1 MEKSHIKMKVT
12 TISCMEKKLPE
23 DKNLI
28 VESSSVTLKNMKHCF
43 ILAVESD
50 SQDCVFNVDVVP
62 RGELASCIKIN
73 AIDYVGAPFT
83 LTGFSDDYYLGR
95 SGVYPDVIREKKAG
109 GYMISPHSNTYFW
122 VSVQSE
128 DGLPIGD
135 KTIYLDVVDAN
146 GKLIETAT
154 YNLSVLDAVK
164 EKANF
169 VKTMWMHYDCI
180 CHKHGVQPFSEQFYS
195 IFEKYL
201 KAYTEIG
208 HNALLVPIF
217 TPPLD
222 TYIGGER
229 LTAQLIK
236 GTKTDDGYE
245 FDFAE
250 LEKFLD
256 FILAR
261 GIEYIEFSHLFTQW
275 GGTSCPK
282 IMATTSEGEKRIFGW
297 ESDSCSVE
305 YEQFLDALLPQ
316 IVKIVKDKGIE
327 QKCRFHITDEPNE
340 NHIERYRKCRELV
353 KRNVGNIPT
362 MDAVSHY
369 EYYAEGL
376 VDIPVP
382 SVKSV
387 KEFTDKGVE
396 NLYAYYCCNPSDKYY
411 SNRLLCMPTQRTRVI
426 GLQLYETDVKGFLH
440 WGYNFYN
447 SGLSYYPIDPYADS
461 TAGGAFPP
469 GDGYIVYPEKD
480 GVNISIRSEAM
491 RMAYDDYDL
500 LYTLEKKIGKEK
512 VKKMLHD
519 AGVIGYTKYP
529 HSALWHEQFIN
540 EVKLEIAKNNN

>member
-23 DKNLI
+23 DKDLI
-28 VESSSVTLKNMKHCF
+28 CESGSVTLKNMKHCF
-43 ILAVESD
+43 ILAVAND
-50 SQDCVFNVDVVP
+50 WKDCICNVDIIP
-62 RGELASCIKIN
+62 RGELAPYVDIK

-83 LTGFSDDYYLGR
+83 LTGHEDDYYLGR
-95 SGVYPDVIREKKAG
+95 SGVYPDVIRSKKKG
-109 GYMISPHSNTYFW
+109 GYIISPHSNTYFW
-122 VSVQSE
+122 VSIYNE
-128 DGLPIGD
+128 GGLPVGD
-135 KTIYLDVVDAN
+135 NVLYLDVVDAN
-146 GKLIETAT
+146 KKLIETAK
-154 YNLSVLDAVK
+154 YELCVLDASK
-164 EKANF
+164 QKADF

-180 CHKHGVQPFSEQFYS
+180 CHKHDVQPFTEQFYT

-201 KAYTEIG
+201 KAYTDIG

-222 TYIGGER
+222 TYVGGER
-229 LTAQLIK
+229 LTAQLINVI
-236 GTKTDDGYE
+236 KTDEGYE
-245 FDFAE
+245 FDFAQ

-275 GGTSCPK
+275 GGTNCPK
-282 IMATTSEGEKRIFGW
+282 IMASTKEGEKQIFGW
-297 ESDSCSVE
+297 QTDSCSKE
-305 YEQFLDALLPQ
+305 YEEFLDTLLPQ
-316 IVKIVKDKGIE
+316 IVKLVKDRGIE
-327 QKCRFHITDEPNE
+327 YRCRFHITDEPNE
-340 NHIERYRKCRELV
+340 LHIERYKKCREMV
-353 KRNVGNIPT
+353 KRNVGDIPT
-362 MDAVSHY
+362 MDALSHY

-382 SVKSV
+382 SVRSV

-396 NLYAYYCCNPSDKYY
+396 SLYAYYCCNPSDEYY

-426 GLQLYETDVKGFLH
+426 GLQLYESGVKGFLH

-447 SGLSYYPIDPYADS
+447 SGLSYYPIDPYSDS

-469 GDGYIVYPEKD
+469 GDGYIVYPAND

-500 LYTLEKKIGKEK
+500 LYTLEKKIGREK
-512 VKKMLHD
+512 VVSMLNE
-519 AGVIGYTKYP
+519 AGVSGYKQYP
-529 HSALWHEQFIN
+529 HSAKWHEEFICK
-540 EVKLEIAKNNN
+540 VKKEIAKK